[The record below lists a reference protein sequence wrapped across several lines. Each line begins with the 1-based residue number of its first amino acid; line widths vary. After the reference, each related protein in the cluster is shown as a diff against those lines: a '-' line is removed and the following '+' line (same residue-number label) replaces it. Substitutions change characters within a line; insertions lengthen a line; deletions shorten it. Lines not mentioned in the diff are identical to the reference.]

1 MESILFSLEE
11 EAMKDAG
18 KELHELKS
26 DQVDCS
32 VVNIAVSFSGT
43 WAKRGFTSLTGVVF
57 VISVY
62 TEMFWATIVYL

>member
-1 MESILFSLEE
+1 
-11 EAMKDAG
+11 MKDTG
-18 KELHELKS
+18 KELHELMIS
-26 DQVDCS
+26 NQTGDCS
-32 VVNIAVSFSGT
+32 VVDIAVSFNGT